1 LDNLH
6 YLLAVSGQTVVL
18 VAAGAFLLAWL
29 IGVSRWIGEL
39 GALAG
44 IVAYVLAVGPQPS
57 VIRAGIAGSLASL
70 AWLSGRLRDAWY
82 APLKL
87 FRDDDL

>member
-1 LDNLH
+1 
-6 YLLAVSGQTVVL
+6 
-18 VAAGAFLLAWL
+18 
-29 IGVSRWIGEL
+29 
-39 GALAG
+39 
-44 IVAYVLAVGPQPS
+44 VAYVLAVGPQPS